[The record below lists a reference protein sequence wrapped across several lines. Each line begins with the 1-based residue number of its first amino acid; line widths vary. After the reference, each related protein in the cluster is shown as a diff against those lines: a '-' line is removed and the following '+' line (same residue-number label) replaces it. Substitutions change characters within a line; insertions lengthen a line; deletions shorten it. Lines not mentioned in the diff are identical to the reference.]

1 MEIFKN
7 PKLHFLKLI
16 TIRCQLKVR
25 SHKIHNSANWI
36 LTLEPQPDY
45 SIANSDVVEKY
56 KIGGGISNRVI
67 AQVRAAVKEGATIFE
82 LCELG
87 DKLMNDELALVFNSK
102 KAKISKGIAFPTCV
116 NPNNI
121 PAHLSPENADDD
133 ANLTLKN
140 GDVVNIMLGVQ
151 IDGFPAIIAE
161 TAVVGESKE
170 NPISGQ
176 KADLLQ
182 SAWNC
187 SEAAIRTFKPGN
199 RNWDITNIVD
209 KVARDFETTP
219 VQSMLTHNQE
229 RNVLYGPKEIILNPA
244 KEHKNKMEVHR
255 IEELDVYGLDILIST
270 SSEGKV
276 KKSNF
281 KTTLHKLTGNNYS
294 LKLKSS
300 HLALKEFKEKVDGL
314 FPANVKIFENP
325 RKVRVGLIECSNH
338 EIVLPYDIM
347 EEKQGEFVAQ
357 FFTTFAVTKNGIVKY
372 TSPSFDSE
380 LYKSDKTVKD
390 EEIAK
395 LIATPLPSPKKK
407 SKKKS
412 T

>member
-1 MEIFKN
+1 MRSPIPSKN
-7 PKLHFLKLI
+7 QA
-16 TIRCQLKVR
+16 CC
-25 SHKIHNSANWI
+25 SI
-36 LTLEPQPDY
+36 LLTSEPQPDY
-45 SIANSDVVEKY
+45 SIANPDVVEKY
-56 KIGGGISNRVI
+56 KTGGAISNKVM
-67 AQVRAAVKEGATIFE
+67 AQVRAAVKDGVTVFE

-87 DKLMNDELALVFNSK
+87 DKLMNDELSLIYSSK
-102 KAKISKGIAFPTCV
+102 KCKVSKGIAFPTCV

-121 PAHLSPENADDD
+121 PAHLSPESAEDA

-151 IDGFPAIIAE
+151 IDGFPAIIGE
-161 TAVVGESKE
+161 SLVVGESKAD
-170 NPISGQ
+170 PITGN

-187 SEAAIRTFKPGN
+187 SEAAIRTFKAGK

-209 KVARDFETTP
+209 KVAKDFGTVP

-244 KEHKNKMEVHR
+244 KEHKNKMDVHR

-270 SSEGKV
+270 SDEGKV
-276 KKSNF
+276 KKSQYR
-281 KTTLHKLTGNNYS
+281 TTLHKLTGNNFA

-300 HLALKEFKEKVDGL
+300 HMALKEFKEKVLGP

-325 RKVRVGLIECSNH
+325 RKMRVGLIECTNH
-338 EIVLPYDIM
+338 EIVLAYDIM
-347 EEKQGEFVAQ
+347 EEKQGQYIAQ

-372 TSPSFDSE
+372 TSPSFDTD
-380 LYKSDKTVKD
+380 LYKSDKSVQD

-395 LIATPLPSPKKK
+395 MIATPLPEPKKK
-407 SKKKS
+407 SKKKPVKAAE
-412 T
+412 

>member
-1 MEIFKN
+1 M
-7 PKLHFLKLI
+7 
-16 TIRCQLKVR
+16 
-25 SHKIHNSANWI
+25 
-36 LTLEPQPDY
+36 
-45 SIANSDVVEKY
+45 
-56 KIGGGISNRVI
+56 
-67 AQVRAAVKEGATIFE
+67 FE

-87 DKLMNDELALVFNSK
+87 DKLMNEELAQIYSSK
-102 KAKISKGIAFPTCV
+102 KSKVSKGIAFPTCV
-116 NPNNI
+116 NPNHI
-121 PAHLSPENADDD
+121 PAHLSPESAEDE

-151 IDGFPAIIAE
+151 VDGFPAIVGE
-161 TAVVGESKE
+161 TIVVGESKE
-170 NPISGQ
+170 NPVTGQ

-199 RNWDITNIVD
+199 RNFDITNIVD
-209 KVARDFETTP
+209 KVAKDFGTIP
-219 VQSMLTHNQE
+219 VQSMLSHNHE

-244 KEHKNKMEVHR
+244 KEHKNKMDTHR
-255 IEELDVYGLDILIST
+255 VEELDVYGLDILIST
-270 SSEGKV
+270 STEGKV
-276 KKSNF
+276 KKSNY
-281 KTTLHKLTGNNYS
+281 KTTLHKLTGNSYA

-300 HLALKEFKEKVDGL
+300 HQALKEFKAKVDGP

-372 TSPSFDSE
+372 TSPEFDAE
-380 LYKSDKTVKD
+380 LYKSDKSVTD

-407 SKKKS
+407 SKKKVAAAS
-412 T
+412 A